1 MEEALILGR
10 NYTLVD
16 YVDKLVVPFFASQK
30 LIVLGQGKGIGEYS
44 HFGSGIIEYY
54 QDKFNTSDIEI
65 ILKSLYVLANKETCN
80 RNQKCF
86 CGSGIKFKRCHKK
99 ILDNFLLVDRRIFL
113 EDIHDIEKT
122 IKKNNQLN

>member
-1 MEEALILGR
+1 
-10 NYTLVD
+10 
-16 YVDKLVVPFFASQK
+16 LVVPFFASQK
-30 LIVLGQGKGIGEYS
+30 LIELGQGKGIGEYS

-54 QDKFNTSDIEI
+54 QDKFNTSDIKI
-65 ILKSLYVLANKETCN
+65 ILKSLYILANKETCN

-99 ILDNFLLVDRRIFL
+99 VLNIYMVIDRRIFL

-122 IKKNNQLN
+122 IKICNQLI